1 MEVALKNKYFK
12 FPGFIWKE
20 FIRTWQFNRAQ
31 ILRITLVNLMVTL
44 VSELVVRKFMVHFG
58 LMPATE
64 SLFYLGKLHTQ
75 VVINLIMTVPAS
87 LFGSVVYFFSSL
99 RSRYLFFICFA
110 LVPFISAPFLK
121 HRSFIKFRRTN

>member
-1 MEVALKNKYFK
+1 MEVALKNKYLK
-12 FPGFIWKE
+12 FPSFIWKE

-44 VSELVVRKFMVHFG
+44 LSELVVRKFMVHFG

-99 RSRYLFFICFA
+99 RSRYQMKKNKPQTQTSWLA
-110 LVPFISAPFLK
+110 
-121 HRSFIKFRRTN
+121 RS